1 MTALLIMRCRAGPC
15 HCDFLHKSCSKMFK
29 VQVYAIPPHLPP
41 SCKCRHGQGFRGCL
55 KTEGRMRKA
64 TLVLQPR
71 ETFLVRKSQME
82 SCSQAIES
90 ERYETR
96 PAVALLLLSFD
107 AEFAAIVLT
116 GVIVGA
122 SQVLDPPVSQSLG
135 ARPAD
140 FFQVLRIGPV
150 FIVLVQRMTIVAGW
164 KLRTWVRLVW
174 RHYPG
179 GKHFPKPKPKF
190 VSLTAK
196 LGLLWVNKQ
205 VVQTFY
211 CQHLKN
217 EHRLGGQGVLS
228 TSRRTFVGCMRGLL
242 NR

>member
-1 MTALLIMRCRAGPC
+1 MAGSFWHRRRGSGEKLWRWGRSFSEVVVDVSNGLGLLQTCPPVRCATPTDGFEQYHAFSNDSEVLHMTALLIMRCRAGPC

-29 VQVYAIPPHLPP
+29 VQVYAIPPHLPA

-55 KTEGRMRKA
+55 KAEGRMRKA

-122 SQVLDPPVSQSLG
+122 P
-135 ARPAD
+135 
-140 FFQVLRIGPV
+140 
-150 FIVLVQRMTIVAGW
+150 
-164 KLRTWVRLVW
+164 
-174 RHYPG
+174 
-179 GKHFPKPKPKF
+179 
-190 VSLTAK
+190 
-196 LGLLWVNKQ
+196 
-205 VVQTFY
+205 
-211 CQHLKN
+211 
-217 EHRLGGQGVLS
+217 
-228 TSRRTFVGCMRGLL
+228 
-242 NR
+242 